1 MAESKQNM
9 HMEQQYKYQRLIDF
23 LNMPQFHGE
32 QKDKA
37 NKPYIEHLIRV
48 SFYAT
53 QLSRNRYGLI
63 NNIDITVQDKS
74 AKQEQKRIMEELIV
88 ATALLHDFFEDCGE
102 QHKPIINMFL
112 KGWLSDHQYANDVLL
127 AMDILNKHTTNED
140 VINKNGYLA
149 RFNKEKTERKLADQ
163 LALVVKMA
171 DTLDNMNFY
180 RLLNS
185 KSKFKS
191 LFVTDSK
198 SEKKKIITQLDFNKL
213 TQPEQIDFLEKNV
226 DKNNKYRK
234 NLEKYWGNWGFLSNI
249 YTGNQG
255 SIPLQQTMKN
265 GNLNDWK
272 TTKLF
277 NNIQIQYAILNI
289 DITSYEF
296 IGKDIKNWQKVGNW
310 QCSKK
315 YKQRSRQ
322 RSSYNSLK

>member
-1 MAESKQNM
+1 MG
-9 HMEQQYKYQRLIDF
+9 QQYKYQRLIDF

-48 SFYAT
+48 AFYAT
-53 QLSRNRYGLI
+53 KLSRNRYGLI
-63 NNIDITVQDKS
+63 NNIDISVAIADQDKS
-74 AKQEQKRIMEELIV
+74 AKQKQKRILEELIV

-127 AMDILNKHTTNED
+127 AMDILNKHTTNEN

-149 RFNKEKTERKLADQ
+149 RFDKDKSERKLADQ

-191 LFVTDSK
+191 LFVTDNK
-198 SEKKKIITQLDFNKL
+198 LDKKKIITQSDFNKL
-213 TQPEQIDFLEKNV
+213 TQQEQIDFLEKNV

-234 NLEKYWGNWGFLSNI
+234 NLEKYWENWGFLSNI
-249 YTGNQG
+249 YTENQG
-255 SIPLQQTMKN
+255 SMNSTTTIEN
-265 GNLNDWK
+265 GNIDNK
-272 TTKLF
+272 KMTKLF
-277 NNIQIQYAILNI
+277 NYINIQYAILNI
-289 DITSYEF
+289 DITSYEL

-315 YKQRSRQ
+315 YKQRSKPS
-322 RSSYNSLK
+322 SSYNGFK